1 MGPLIIS
8 KAVQGPMG
16 SRGRFMG
23 PKEVKGALP
32 GRLMGSRGMSG
43 GSHGVIGLF

>member
-16 SRGRFMG
+16 SRGSFMG
-23 PKEVKGALP
+23 PKEVKRGP
-32 GRLMGSRGMSG
+32 GGPRGQEGCLGDPMWSSG
-43 GSHGVIGLF
+43 CF